1 MNSRNS
7 IKRISASG
15 VLGRYDYDINFTKGD
30 TNIKA
35 IYAEN
40 GCGKTNL
47 LRAVHCII
55 SGSVKELQKIFS
67 VHFQKIEIRFSE
79 GIIICTNVGY
89 KTFNIVA
96 LDKMESEIL
105 NEDIT
110 IGDLKDISNSELGNE
125 IQDKYENI
133 VANISYITGGQ
144 STFLGTNRLNDT
156 GEYSRYSSRFRMKSE
171 DINTT
176 DLEYS
181 LSGAI
186 IESVLYELSNSL
198 VRNVQRA
205 TTVSRGGRGV
215 YYKIVKDIID
225 DNVSSRMNGAQLAEK
240 VILDKI
246 REIDEKKG
254 LVEEYK
260 LINFEEFN
268 SIKRIFKS
276 QEIDSHRAVSLQPV
290 LIPYLDSL
298 KERIADL
305 ESAATLIES
314 FIASINKMFRDKK
327 IEYSLQDGFNI
338 YWNSSLRYKD
348 IESDPMERVRWRRL
362 KRSML
367 IYPARLSSGEK
378 HLLLLLS
385 EVIISSTKGDSLLI
399 IDEPEISFG
408 IAWQR
413 LFMKYV
419 QECVGESD
427 LKIIIATHSPMILE
441 NFYDHDIY
449 VPTKSAHEIYEN
461 NFFPKVLWYDS
472 K

>member
-7 IKRISASG
+7 IKKISASG
-15 VLGRYDYDINFTKGD
+15 VLDRYDYDIDFTKD
-30 TNIKA
+30 NTNIKA

-47 LRAVHCII
+47 LRVVHCII
-55 SGSVKELQKIFS
+55 SGSIKELQKIFS
-67 VHFQKIEIRFSE
+67 ANFQKVKIEFSE
-79 GIIICTNVGY
+79 GVINCTNVGY
-89 KTFNIVA
+89 KTFNIKA
-96 LDKMESEIL
+96 LDKKEEIIL
-105 NEDIT
+105 NEDIS

-125 IQDKYENI
+125 IQNKYENI
-133 VANISYITGGQ
+133 VANISYITSGQ
-144 STFLGTNRLNDT
+144 STFLGVNRLNDAD
-156 GEYSRYSSRFRMKSE
+156 EYSRYASRFRIKSE
-171 DINTT
+171 GIDTT

-181 LSGAI
+181 SSGSI

-205 TTVSRGGRGV
+205 TIISRGGRGV
-215 YYKIVKDIID
+215 YYQIAKDIID
-225 DNVSSRMNGAQLAEK
+225 NNILSRADNPQWAKE

-246 REIDEKKG
+246 KEIDEKKG

-276 QEIDSHRAVSLQPV
+276 REINDDRVVSLQPV
-290 LIPYLDSL
+290 LIPYFDSL

-314 FIASINKMFRDKK
+314 FIESINKMFRDKK
-327 IEYSLQDGFNI
+327 IEYSLQGGFNI
-338 YWNSSLRYKD
+338 YWSRSLPYED
-348 IESDPMERVRWRRL
+348 VDSDPIERVQWRRI

-367 IYPARLSSGEK
+367 IYPAQLSSGEK

-385 EVIISSTKGDSLLI
+385 KVIISSTKGDSLLI

-408 IAWQR
+408 ISWQR

-427 LKIIIATHSPMILE
+427 LKILIATHSPMVLE
-441 NFYDHDIY
+441 NFYDHDIF
-449 VPTKSAHEIYEN
+449 VPKKSVHKIYEN
-461 NFFPKVLWYDS
+461 NLFHGLFSHDS